1 MLLYLVILRG
11 LCCKI
16 QQAMSQ
22 CICKGKEV
30 SFLKL
35 HHIVQELISVL
46 LKAVTQSLLKASK
59 FAINV
64 QHSNRLPIA
73 RRNLLT
79 AVKDAE
85 LGTHKFKLLQ
95 QPSFLSP

>member
-22 CICKGKEV
+22 CIAKGEEV

-35 HHIVQELISVL
+35 LHIVQELISV

-59 FAINV
+59 FAIYG
-64 QHSNRLPIA
+64 QRSNRLPIV
-73 RRNLLT
+73 RRNLRT

-85 LGTHKFKLLQ
+85 LGTH
-95 QPSFLSP
+95 